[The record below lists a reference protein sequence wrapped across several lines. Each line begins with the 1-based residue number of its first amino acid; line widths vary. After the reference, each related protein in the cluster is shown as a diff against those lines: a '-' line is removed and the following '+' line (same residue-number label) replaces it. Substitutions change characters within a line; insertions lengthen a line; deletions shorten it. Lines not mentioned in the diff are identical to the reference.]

1 MFCPTCQ
8 ANTMRVGG
16 RTPPGWHCDMYGQI
30 SYECRYCKTWGVGP
44 GTSPGLIC
52 SYGPSPVNLFMD
64 GNMWCCTR
72 PDFVNLQESLSGFGT
87 SRLNAVKDLIR
98 QENAEG
104 GAT

>member
-1 MFCPTCQ
+1 
-8 ANTMRVGG
+8 
-16 RTPPGWHCDMYGQI
+16 MYGQI